1 MEPPLNLTLR
11 EIAKRVGGEVH
22 GDENCVITGIATL
35 QNAAPG
41 KISFLANSRY
51 RKHLRTTK
59 ASAVILSRSELADCP
74 VAALVAD
81 DPYLTYARV
90 ATLFHPPAPG
100 KQGIHPTAWVADSST
115 IHETAWVG
123 PHCVIEAGVVLGP
136 GVQIGPG
143 CVIGEGVTIGED
155 SRLVANVTVCS
166 GTRIGRRALIH
177 PGAVIGS
184 DGFGLAND
192 HGVWV
197 KIPQIGGVRIG
208 DDVEIGA
215 NTTIDRGALEDTVIE
230 DGVKLDNLIQIGHN
244 VQIGAHSAIAG
255 CAGISGSAKIGR
267 RCMIAGAVG
276 IAGHLEIADDVYVT
290 AMSRVSKS
298 LTEPGVYSS
307 GTPIQPN
314 HLWHRNSVRFKQLD
328 DMAQRLKA
336 LEKIVEQL
344 RGKDDD
350 A

>member
-1 MEPPLNLTLR
+1 M
-11 EIAKRVGGEVH
+11 
-22 GDENCVITGIATL
+22 
-35 QNAAPG
+35 
-41 KISFLANSRY
+41 
-51 RKHLRTTK
+51 
-59 ASAVILSRSELADCP
+59 
-74 VAALVAD
+74 
-81 DPYLTYARV
+81 
-90 ATLFHPPAPG
+90 
-100 KQGIHPTAWVADSST
+100 
-115 IHETAWVG
+115 
-123 PHCVIEAGVVLGP
+123 LGP

-184 DGFGLAND
+184 DGFRLAND

>member
-1 MEPPLNLTLR
+1 MNLTLR
-11 EIAKRVGGEVH
+11 EIAERVGCEIH
-22 GDENCVITGIATL
+22 GDENCVITGIAAL

-41 KISFLANSRY
+41 KISFLANPRY
-51 RKHLRTTK
+51 RKYLRTTK
-59 ASAVILSRSELADCP
+59 ASAVILARSELAGCP

-81 DPYLTYARV
+81 NPYATYARV
-90 ATLFHPPAPG
+90 ATLLHPPAPG

-115 IHETAWVG
+115 IHESAWVG
-123 PHCVIEAGVVLGP
+123 PHCVVEAGVVLGP
-136 GVQIGPG
+136 GVQVGPG

-166 GTRIGRRALIH
+166 GTRIGRRTLIH

-244 VQIGAHSAIAG
+244 VQIGAHSAVAG
-255 CAGISGSAKIGR
+255 CAGISGSAKIGQ

-276 IAGHLEIADDVYVT
+276 IAGHLEIADDVHVT

-314 HLWHRNSVRFKQLD
+314 NLWHRNSVRFKQLD

-336 LEKIVEQL
+336 LERLVERL